1 MKNKKNWS
9 TQLGIPQRTL
19 ALLLNVNRSQLAMF
33 ECGDRLLSHEALQKL
48 QELCNALQTNKKR
61 TTAQLLTP
69 EEQAQYHHKLKKLL
83 DDTDFQQKGLLRA
96 IEALEK
102 KVAKHTN
109 TQQLLHHLDQQV
121 TTKTPQETHA
131 LNLIQRGVKASQKY
145 VTELLEHQLQL
156 KLLQAQAQVLREE
169 LGE

>member
-1 MKNKKNWS
+1 MKTKKNWS

-33 ECGDRLLSHEALQKL
+33 ESGDRLLPHEALLKL
-48 QELCNALQTNKKR
+48 EELHNALQTKDKS

-83 DDTDFQQKGLLRA
+83 DDNDFQQQGLLRA
-96 IEALEK
+96 IETLEK

-109 TQQLLHHLDQQV
+109 TQQLLHHLDQQD
-121 TTKTPQETHA
+121 TTKTPQETLA
-131 LNLIQRGVKASQKY
+131 RNLMQRGAKASQKY
-145 VTELLEHQLQL
+145 VVELLEHQLQL